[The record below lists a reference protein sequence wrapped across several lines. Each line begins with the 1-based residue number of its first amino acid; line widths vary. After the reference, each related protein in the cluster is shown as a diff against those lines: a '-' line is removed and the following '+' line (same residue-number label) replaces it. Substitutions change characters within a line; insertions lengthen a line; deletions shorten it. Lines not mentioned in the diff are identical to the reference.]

1 MMSVITIR
9 DNENERKKKK
19 RQKNRQEDRQE
30 EWDDVSY
37 SESVRAK

>member
-9 DNENERKKKK
+9 NNEKEKKKKK